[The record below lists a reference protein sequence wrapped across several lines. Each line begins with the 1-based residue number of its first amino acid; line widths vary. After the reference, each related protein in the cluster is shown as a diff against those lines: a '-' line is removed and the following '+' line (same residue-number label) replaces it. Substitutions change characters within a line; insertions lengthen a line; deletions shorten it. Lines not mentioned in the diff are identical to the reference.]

1 MTAHAAEAIMAD
13 IAPSPPPSPQP
24 PAQMGPAAQIG
35 LAALSRMVFEG
46 RDLQPVWA
54 GLIEQATSNLTDAS
68 AMLDLAT
75 LAILTGDMAGG
86 LGLQQQALQRQQLY
100 RRPAPGVANLTVLA
114 IAAPGDMMANTPLD
128 FLLEQA
134 SAELLTLYVVPGVGL
149 PSELPDHDI
158 AFLAIGESE
167 ANRPLLQALAP
178 ILPGW
183 PRPLLNANALR
194 IAELTRDGVCT
205 LLEDVPGLLAPKAE
219 RVDRAG
225 LAGWSAFPIIARPIG
240 SHAGAGLL
248 KIESA
253 GEVAAYLAEQP
264 AERFYVSPF
273 IDYAGPDGLFRKQ
286 RIALIEG
293 KPFLCHHA
301 VSAHWMVHYMN
312 AAMLESAE
320 NRAEEAR
327 MMATFDE
334 DFAIRHAGAFAAMAE
349 RIGLDYFA
357 IDCGETRDG
366 QLLLFEA
373 DVAMIVHDMDP
384 PDLFPYKKPQMRK
397 VMAAFEAMLRRSAR

>member
-1 MTAHAAEAIMAD
+1 MTAQAAVMDSPVEAQ
-13 IAPSPPPSPQP
+13 PS
-24 PAQMGPAAQIG
+24 QMG
-35 LAALSRMVFEG
+35 LAALARMVFEG
-46 RDLQPVWA
+46 RDLQPLWA
-54 GLIEQATSNLTDAS
+54 SLIEQATGSLTDAS

-75 LAILTGDMAGG
+75 LAILTGDMTGG

-100 RRPAPGVANLTVLA
+100 RRAAAGQPSLTVLA

-134 SAELLTLYVVPGVGL
+134 NAELLTLYVAPGIGL

-158 AFLAIGESE
+158 AFLAVGESE
-167 ANRPLLQALAP
+167 ANLPLLKALAP

-183 PRPLLNANALR
+183 PRALLNNNALR
-194 IAELTRDGVCT
+194 IAELTRDGVCD
-205 LLEDVPGLLAPKAE
+205 LVEGIPGLLAPKAE

-225 LAGWSAFPIIARPIG
+225 LAGWAAFPIIARPIG

-248 KIESA
+248 KLVDA
-253 GEVAAYLAEQP
+253 AEVAAYLAEQP

-293 KPFLCHHA
+293 KPYLCHHA

-312 AAMLESAE
+312 AAMLESPE

-334 DFAIRHAGAFAAMAE
+334 DFAVRHATAFEAMSQ

-357 IDCGETRDG
+357 IDCGETKDG

-384 PDLFPYKKPQMRK
+384 PDLFPYKKAQMRK
-397 VMAAFEAMLRRSAR
+397 VMAAFEAMLKRAGQTT

>member
-1 MTAHAAEAIMAD
+1 MTAQAAMVD
-13 IAPSPPPSPQP
+13 NAPSAPP
-24 PAQMGPAAQIG
+24 AQIG
-35 LAALSRMVFEG
+35 LAALARMVFEG

-54 GLIEQATSNLTDAS
+54 SLIEQATSNLTDAS

-75 LAILTGDMAGG
+75 LAILTGDRDGG

-100 RRPAPGVANLTVLA
+100 RRAAAGQPSLTVLA

-128 FLLEQA
+128 FLLERA
-134 SAELLTLYVVPGVGL
+134 NAELLTLYVAPGVGL

-167 ANRPLLQALAP
+167 TNHALLQALAP

-183 PRPLLNANALR
+183 PRPLLNNNALR
-194 IAELTRDGVCT
+194 IAELTRDGVCA
-205 LLEDVPGLLAPKAE
+205 LLDGAPGLLAPKAE
-219 RVDRAG
+219 RVDRRA
-225 LAGWSAFPIIARPIG
+225 LADWAAFPVIARPIG

-248 KIESA
+248 KLDEA
-253 GEVAAYLAEQP
+253 AAVAAYLAEQP

-273 IDYAGPDGLFRKQ
+273 IDYAGPDGLYRKQ

-293 KPFLCHHA
+293 RPFLCHHA

-327 MMATFDE
+327 MMETFDE
-334 DFAIRHAGAFAAMAE
+334 DFAARHAAAFAAMAE

-357 IDCGETRDG
+357 IDCGETKDG
-366 QLLLFEA
+366 RLLLFEA

-397 VMAAFEAMLRRSAR
+397 VMAAFEAMLRRAAG

>member
-1 MTAHAAEAIMAD
+1 MTAQAAVMDSPVETQ
-13 IAPSPPPSPQP
+13 PS
-24 PAQMGPAAQIG
+24 QMG
-35 LAALSRMVFEG
+35 LAALARMVFEG
-46 RDLQPVWA
+46 RDLQPLWA
-54 GLIEQATSNLTDAS
+54 SLIEQATSNLTDAS

-100 RRPAPGVANLTVLA
+100 RRAASGQPSLTVLA

-134 SAELLTLYVVPGVGL
+134 NAELLTLYVAPGIGL

-158 AFLAIGESE
+158 AFLAVGECE
-167 ANRPLLQALAP
+167 ANRPLLQTLAP

-183 PRPLLNANALR
+183 PRPLLNNNALR
-194 IAELTRDGVCT
+194 IAELTRDGVCD
-205 LLEDVPGLLAPKAE
+205 LVEGIPGLLAPKAE

-225 LAGWSAFPIIARPIG
+225 LAAWTAFPIIARPIG

-248 KIESA
+248 KLEGA
-253 GEVAAYLAEQP
+253 AEVAAYLAEQP

-286 RIALIEG
+286 RIALIAG

-327 MMATFDE
+327 MMETFDD
-334 DFAIRHAGAFAAMAE
+334 DFAVRHASAFKAMSE
-349 RIGLDYFA
+349 RIRLDYFA
-357 IDCGETRDG
+357 VDCGETKDG
-366 QLLLFEA
+366 RLLLFEA

-397 VMAAFEAMLRRSAR
+397 VMAAFEAMLMRAVG

>member
-1 MTAHAAEAIMAD
+1 MET
-13 IAPSPPPSPQP
+13 Q
-24 PAQMGPAAQIG
+24 PAQMGM
-35 LAALSRMVFEG
+35 AALARMVFEG
-46 RDLQPVWA
+46 RDLQPLWA
-54 GLIEQATSNLTDAS
+54 SLIEQATGNLTDAS

-75 LAILTGDMAGG
+75 LAILTGDMTGG

-100 RRPAPGVANLTVLA
+100 RRAAAGQPSLTVLA

-134 SAELLTLYVVPGVGL
+134 NAELLTLYVAPGIGL

-158 AFLAIGESE
+158 AFLAVGESE
-167 ANRPLLQALAP
+167 ANLPLLKALAP

-183 PRPLLNANALR
+183 PRALLNNNALR
-194 IAELTRDGVCT
+194 IAELTRDGVCD
-205 LLEDVPGLLAPKAE
+205 LVEGIPGLLAPKAE

-225 LAGWSAFPIIARPIG
+225 LAGWAAFPIIARPIG

-248 KIESA
+248 KLVDA
-253 GEVAAYLAEQP
+253 AEVAAYLAEQP

-293 KPFLCHHA
+293 KPYLCHHA

-312 AAMLESAE
+312 AAMLESPE

-334 DFAIRHAGAFAAMAE
+334 DFAVRHATAFEAMSQ

-357 IDCGETRDG
+357 IDCGETKDG

-384 PDLFPYKKPQMRK
+384 PDLFPYKKAQMRK
-397 VMAAFEAMLRRSAR
+397 VMAAFEAMLKRAGQTT

>member
-1 MTAHAAEAIMAD
+1 MTAQAAVMDSPVETQ
-13 IAPSPPPSPQP
+13 PS
-24 PAQMGPAAQIG
+24 QMG
-35 LAALSRMVFEG
+35 LAALARMVFEG
-46 RDLQPVWA
+46 RDLQPLWA
-54 GLIEQATSNLTDAS
+54 SLIEQATSNLTDAS

-100 RRPAPGVANLTVLA
+100 RRAASGQPSLTVLA

-134 SAELLTLYVVPGVGL
+134 NAELLTLYVAPGIGL

-158 AFLAIGESE
+158 AFLAVGECE

-183 PRPLLNANALR
+183 PRPLLNNNALR
-194 IAELTRDGVCT
+194 IAELTRDGVCD
-205 LLEDVPGLLAPKAE
+205 LVEGIPGLLAPKAE

-225 LAGWSAFPIIARPIG
+225 LAAWTAFPIIARPIG

-248 KIESA
+248 KLEGA
-253 GEVAAYLAEQP
+253 AEVAAYLAEQP

-286 RIALIEG
+286 RIALIAG

-312 AAMLESAE
+312 AAMLDSPE

-327 MMATFDE
+327 MMATFDD
-334 DFAIRHAGAFAAMAE
+334 DFAVRHASAFKAMAE

-357 IDCGETRDG
+357 VDCGETKDG
-366 QLLLFEA
+366 RLLLFEA

-397 VMAAFEAMLRRSAR
+397 VMAAFEAMLMRAVG

>member
-1 MTAHAAEAIMAD
+1 MTVQAAMVDPTPAV
-13 IAPSPPPSPQP
+13 PPPAP
-24 PAQMGPAAQIG
+24 PSQIG
-35 LAALSRMVFEG
+35 LAALARMVFEG
-46 RDLQPVWA
+46 RDLKPVWA
-54 GLIEQATSNLTDAS
+54 GLVEQATHDLTDAS

-75 LAILTGDMAGG
+75 LAILTGDRDGG
-86 LGLQQQALQRQQLY
+86 LDLQRQALRRQQLY
-100 RRPAPGVANLTVLA
+100 RRAAPGAPSLTILA

-128 FLLEQA
+128 FLLERTD
-134 SAELLTLYVVPGVGL
+134 AELLTLYVVPGIGL
-149 PSELPDHDI
+149 PGELPDHDI

-167 ANRPLLQALAP
+167 ANRPLLEALAP

-183 PRPLLNANALR
+183 PRPLLNANAAR
-194 IAELTRDGVCT
+194 IAGLTRDGVCA
-205 LLEDVPGLLAPKAE
+205 LLEGAPGLLAPKAE
-219 RVDRAG
+219 RVDRQA
-225 LAGWSAFPIIARPIG
+225 LAVWTDFPIIARPIG
-240 SHAGAGLL
+240 SHAGAGLSKL
-248 KIESA
+248 DDA
-253 GEVAAYLAEQP
+253 GAVAAYLTEQD

-286 RIALIEG
+286 RIALIKG
-293 KPFLCHHA
+293 RPFLCHHA

-327 MMATFDE
+327 MMATFDD
-334 DFAIRHAGAFAAMAE
+334 DFAVRHAGAFAAMAE

-366 QLLLFEA
+366 RLLLFEA

-397 VMAAFEAMLRRSAR
+397 VMAAFEAMLRRAV